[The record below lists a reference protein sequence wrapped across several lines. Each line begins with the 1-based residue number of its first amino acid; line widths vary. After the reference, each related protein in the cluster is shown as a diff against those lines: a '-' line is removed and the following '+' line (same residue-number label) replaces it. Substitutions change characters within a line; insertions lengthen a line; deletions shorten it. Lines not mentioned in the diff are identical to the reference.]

1 MEGGAAL
8 KLLTLSRLSFTC
20 MHLELQ
26 VSSKVG
32 VLFRRLLGLM
42 LDTHM
47 FFVRPVFPLAAWE
60 VLVPQISPAT
70 FHPQPQVLVGAHP
83 PAISQGAC
91 FILRLQLIAC
101 CAGHTEQNLHGF
113 RTTASDWQQC
123 ENCELELEHRRVM
136 HAVAHLQGIIKN
148 IYVCSCSSSSTSLF
162 EILYFVLEMGKLPR
176 RNGQP
181 VLPWMQCQG
190 CKAWFKN
197 AKKITGFNKFGTTYC
212 YCDNCWMYWDN
223 YNCWMYWDN
232 CNYYYYHWYPQCLQA
247 VKNCSN

>member
-20 MHLELQ
+20 MHLEL

-123 ENCELELEHRRVM
+123 KNCELELEHRRVM
-136 HAVAHLQGIIKN
+136 QLHTCKESLRTYMYAAVQVLQLPCLKF
-148 IYVCSCSSSSTSLF
+148 YTLSWSSA
-162 EILYFVLEMGKLPR
+162 IGAM
-176 RNGQP
+176 
-181 VLPWMQCQG
+181 
-190 CKAWFKN
+190 
-197 AKKITGFNKFGTTYC
+197 
-212 YCDNCWMYWDN
+212 
-223 YNCWMYWDN
+223 
-232 CNYYYYHWYPQCLQA
+232 
-247 VKNCSN
+247 CSN

>member
-1 MEGGAAL
+1 
-8 KLLTLSRLSFTC
+8 
-20 MHLELQ
+20 MHLEL

-32 VLFRRLLGLM
+32 ILFRRLPIGLM
-42 LDTHM
+42 LETHM
-47 FFVRPVFPLAAWE
+47 FFVRPVFPWAAWE

-91 FILRLQLIAC
+91 FILRLQSIAC

-162 EILYFVLEMGKLPR
+162 EILYFVLEMVLIKRRRGKAI
-176 RNGQP
+176 
-181 VLPWMQCQG
+181 LPWVQCPG
-190 CKAWFKN
+190 CEAWMKPT
-197 AKKITGFNKFGTTYC
+197 KKMVDFSEFADGDT
-212 YCDNCWMYWDN
+212 YCDNCWMYWD
-223 YNCWMYWDN
+223 YYFQYYP
-232 CNYYYYHWYPQCLQA
+232 YYYFYFLQGLRCNEVIEDNPMQC
-247 VKNCSN
+247 CEE